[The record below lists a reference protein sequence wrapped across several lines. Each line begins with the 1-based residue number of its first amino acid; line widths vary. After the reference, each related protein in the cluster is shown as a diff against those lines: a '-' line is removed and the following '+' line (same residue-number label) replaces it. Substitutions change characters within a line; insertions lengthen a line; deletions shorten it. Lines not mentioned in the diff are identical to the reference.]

1 MRGAH
6 SQDPRPAAASRL
18 SSSHSAARDPKSAY
32 KCIFYH
38 TPTPFLIPFPCNQAV
53 RIFPHGLVVCKR

>member
-32 KCIFYH
+32 KCIF
-38 TPTPFLIPFPCNQAV
+38 TIPLPHSLSHSLATRPCGF
-53 RIFPHGLVVCKR
+53 FPHGLVICRR